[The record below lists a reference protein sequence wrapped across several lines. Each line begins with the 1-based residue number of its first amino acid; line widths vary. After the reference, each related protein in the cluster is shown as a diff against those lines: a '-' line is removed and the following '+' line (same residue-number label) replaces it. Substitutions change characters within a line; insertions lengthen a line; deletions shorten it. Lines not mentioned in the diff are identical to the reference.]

1 VKPKFIFIPVI
12 VLTFILAF
20 TCFTR
25 QNTTL
30 PENVIG
36 TWTTSE
42 KKYRDRFFELTQN
55 SVTFGIGK
63 KKTNVYDISNVKKDV
78 QDNEVLY
85 TIKYHNSDGVQYTL
99 SFYYDATNGGMI
111 KFKNQKNIKWR
122 KNKDTD
128 FEENPEA
135 DNIIKI

>member
-1 VKPKFIFIPVI
+1 LLK
-12 VLTFILAF
+12 
-20 TCFTR
+20 
-25 QNTTL
+25 
-30 PENVIG
+30 G
-36 TWTTSE
+36 
-42 KKYRDRFFELTQN
+42 D
-55 SVTFGIGK
+55 
-63 KKTNVYDISNVKKDV
+63 VKKDV

-128 FEENPEA
+128 FEENP
-135 DNIIKI
+135 